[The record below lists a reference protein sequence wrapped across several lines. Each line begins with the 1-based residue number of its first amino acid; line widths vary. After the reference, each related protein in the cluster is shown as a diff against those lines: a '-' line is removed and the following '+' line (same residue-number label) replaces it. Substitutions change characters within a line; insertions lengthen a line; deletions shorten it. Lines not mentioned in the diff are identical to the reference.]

1 MNTRGKTTPAS
12 TNGSWSPHTG
22 TKSRARPDSE
32 SRLQDPACVA
42 HDEQMLQL
50 LAAMVDADRQAAR
63 HDASIQ
69 HFLGRR
75 SQQPLAH
82 ADALEALHELVE
94 SGDVHNLSYGKH
106 PSEVIA
112 ANQQAHQA
120 AADARAA
127 LNTHEAGYEGWDRYF
142 LVTSS
147 DGHVHSN
154 MNCSTCNKGRT
165 ATGFALLPRLSDTS
179 TDSAVAALG
188 AALCSVCFPDAPVD
202 QREQTKLPARLV
214 QLLVT
219 DGEAAFRAGLDE
231 YQRKS
236 ATRAQ
241 DRCPGSGTGNIV
253 TGSVRP
259 RYPSNVAT
267 CANCGQMQSLTSAG
281 NLRPHKPRA

>member
-1 MNTRGKTTPAS
+1 MSTTRGKTTPAS
-12 TNGSWSPHTG
+12 TEGSWKPHAG
-22 TKSRARPDSE
+22 ARSRVQLSVDRV
-32 SRLQDPACVA
+32 QDMACVA

-50 LAAMVDADRQAAR
+50 LANVADTARHAAR
-63 HDASIQ
+63 HDAAVQ

-82 ADALEALHELVE
+82 AEALTALHDLVAA
-94 SGDVHNLSYGKH
+94 GDARNLSYGMQ
-106 PSEVIA
+106 PSEMIA
-112 ANQQAHQA
+112 ANQQAHTA

-127 LNTHEAGYEGWDRYF
+127 LNAHEAGYEGWDRYF

-214 QLLVT
+214 QLLVS

-231 YQRKS
+231 YQRKT
-236 ATRAQ
+236 AANAQ
-241 DRCPGSGTGNIV
+241 TRCPGSSTGNIV
-253 TGSVRP
+253 TGSVRA
-259 RYPSNVAT
+259 RYPSNVAR
-267 CANCGQMQSLTSAG
+267 CADCGQMQSMTSAG
-281 NLRPHKPRA
+281 NLRPHKAK